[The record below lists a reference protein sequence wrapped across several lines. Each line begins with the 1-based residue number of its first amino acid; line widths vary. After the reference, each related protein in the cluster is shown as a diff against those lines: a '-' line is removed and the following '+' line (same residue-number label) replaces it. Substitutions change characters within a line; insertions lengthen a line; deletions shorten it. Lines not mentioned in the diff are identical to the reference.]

1 MLDFGRLTETFLDL
15 IRIDSLSFCERAVG
29 DYVLGTLNALRIDCR
44 EDGAAG
50 KIKGD
55 CGNIIARLPG
65 NAPGQAVLLTSHLDT
80 VGPSS
85 GIQPVIKKGVIR
97 SAGRTVLGAD
107 DKMGVAAIL
116 EVLRAIQEKG
126 LKHPPLCAVFTVAE
140 ERGLLGARALDIR
153 RIQADVGFVLDEGGP
168 VGKIIVKAPYQDFF
182 SCEFKGRSAHA
193 GVEPEKGRSAV
204 AAAARAIAGMKL
216 GRLDEETTAN
226 IGVIDGGT
234 AINVVPEHAIIE
246 GEARSLST
254 KKLASQISGMT
265 AACAKAALAEKVK
278 QKTTV
283 SRLYDGFDLRPNHP
297 AVVAAV
303 AAIKAT
309 GRKPRLSSSGGGSD
323 TNVFNARGIP
333 AVNLSVGYER
343 VHSINEHL
351 PLKEMETAA
360 RMTLALST
368 NTRATVGVG

>member
-15 IRIDSLSFCERAVG
+15 VRIDSLSLCERAVG
-29 DYVLGTLNALRIDCR
+29 DYVLGTLNTLRIDCR

-50 KIKGD
+50 KFSGD

-65 NAPGQAVLLTSHLDT
+65 NAPGQAILLAAHLDT
-80 VGPSS
+80 VGPGS
-85 GIQPVIKKGVIR
+85 GVEPVIKQGVIR

-107 DKMGVAAIL
+107 DKMGVTAIL
-116 EVLRAIQEKG
+116 EVLRVIQEKG

-153 RIQADVGFVLDEGGP
+153 RIQGDVGFILDEGGS

-182 SCEFKGRSAHA
+182 SCEFNGRSAHA
-193 GVEPEKGRSAV
+193 GVEPEKGRSAI

-234 AINVVPEHAIIE
+234 AINIVPEQARIE

-254 KKLASQISGMT
+254 KKLARQISGMKD
-265 AACAKAALAEKVK
+265 ACAKAALTEKVK

-283 SRLYDGFDLRPNHP
+283 RRLYDGFDLRSNHP
-297 AVVAAV
+297 AVVAAA

-309 GRKPRLSSSGGGSD
+309 GKMPRLSSSGGGSD

-343 VHSINEHL
+343 VHSIDEYL
-351 PLKEMETAA
+351 PVKEMEAA
-360 RMTLALST
+360 VRMVLALAT
-368 NTRATVGVG
+368 NTLTPAGAR

>member
-15 IRIDSLSFCERAVG
+15 VRIDSLSFRERAVG
-29 DYVLGTLNALRIDCR
+29 DYVLGTLNTLRIDCR

-50 KIKGD
+50 KVSGD

-65 NAPGQAVLLTSHLDT
+65 NAPGQAILFAAHLDT
-80 VGPSS
+80 VGPSL
-85 GIQPVIKKGVIR
+85 GIEPVIKQGVIR

-107 DKMGVAAIL
+107 DKMGITAIL
-116 EVLRAIQEKG
+116 EVIRTIQEKG
-126 LKHPPLCAVFTVAE
+126 LKHPPLTAVFTVAE

-153 RIQADVGFVLDEGGP
+153 RIRADVGFILDEGGP
-168 VGKIIVKAPYQDFF
+168 VGKIIVKAPYQDFLA
-182 SCEFKGRSAHA
+182 CEFTGRAAHA

-204 AAAARAIAGMKL
+204 AAAARAITGMKL
-216 GRLDEETTAN
+216 GRLDKETTAN

-234 AINVVPEHAIIE
+234 AINVVPEQARIE

-254 KKLASQISGMT
+254 KKLARQISGMSD
-265 AACAKAALAEKVK
+265 ACAKAASAEKVK

-283 SRLYDGFDLRPNHP
+283 RRLYDGFDLRSNHP
-297 AVVAAV
+297 AVVTAV
-303 AAIKAT
+303 AAIRAT
-309 GRKPRLSSSGGGSD
+309 GKRPRLSSSGGGSD

-343 VHSINEHL
+343 VHSINEYL
-351 PLKEMETAA
+351 PLREMEAAA
-360 RMTLALST
+360 RMTLALAA
-368 NTRATVGVG
+368 NTRPPAGAR